1 MNIFKKHA
9 IIFLVCGIIL
19 ISIVVLYTNRGGD
32 EDMNKILEYT
42 IEHFAKQYSIDSR
55 IIKAIVMTESSGNP
69 HAESRYARGLMGVS
83 KIALQQ
89 VNLLYGLQYN
99 YDDMYDIEKNLR
111 VGILYFKWLYDY
123 FMNRYPPQTTLIF
136 TLMAYNWGIGN
147 TVKWLKHT
155 EPTNS
160 AIDEAVP
167 IETKNYIIDFFFWYN
182 YFARP
187 N

>member
-1 MNIFKKHA
+1 MNIFKQHA
-9 IIFLVCGIIL
+9 IIFLVSGIIL

-32 EDMNKILEYT
+32 EDMNKIEYT

-83 KIALQQ
+83 KVALQH
-89 VNLLYGLQYN
+89 VNLLYGLNYT
-99 YDDMYDIEKNLR
+99 YDDMFDVEKNIQ
-111 VGILYFKWLYDY
+111 VGILYFKWLYGY
-123 FMNRYPPQTTLIF
+123 FYNRYPLKTALMFSI
-136 TLMAYNWGIGN
+136 MAYNWGIGN
-147 TVKWLKHT
+147 TVKWIKQT
-155 EPTNS
+155 EPSNS

-167 IETKNYIIDFFFWYN
+167 LETKNYILDFLWWYN